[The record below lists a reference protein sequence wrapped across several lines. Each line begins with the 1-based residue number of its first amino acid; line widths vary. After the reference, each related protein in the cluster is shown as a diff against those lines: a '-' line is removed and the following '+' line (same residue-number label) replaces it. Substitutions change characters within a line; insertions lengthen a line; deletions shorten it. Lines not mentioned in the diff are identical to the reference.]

1 MGISVPVDSTTC
13 LFSGFSLNGNENVII
28 NTPFVY
34 PRAWWLTAAMIASAS
49 IVCFPDCIAMD
60 MAADMML
67 SMTLGLLCDMLFSAD
82 IAASLMICALQL

>member
-1 MGISVPVDSTTC
+1 
-13 LFSGFSLNGNENVII
+13 
-28 NTPFVY
+28 
-34 PRAWWLTAAMIASAS
+34 MIASAS